1 MRPLRVLS
9 VLALVA
15 ASATCHIDRL
25 VNSSG
30 GGGGGGPPP
39 PGPPV
44 TLAFTVQPRGT
55 KPDSAIKPPVQ
66 VTARDSAGNTS
77 ANYNGAIRV
86 AIATDGST
94 GKNAKLVGDT
104 VATAVSGVAT
114 FSGLSID
121 QAGTGYTLSA
131 ALATGPSMGT
141 SAAFDVSTVQPPPP
155 TTGDLTVSAVTTG
168 SDLDPDGYTVT
179 VDGAQSQALGVNAS
193 VTYPGLTAADH

>member
-1 MRPLRVLS
+1 MSRCAACTPRVAMRPFRVLS

-15 ASATCHIDRL
+15 ASATCHLDRL

-77 ANYNGAIRV
+77 TTFNGTIRV
-86 AIATDGST
+86 AIATDGSA

-104 VATAVSGVAT
+104 VATAVSGV
-114 FSGLSID
+114 
-121 QAGTGYTLSA
+121 
-131 ALATGPSMGT
+131 
-141 SAAFDVSTVQPPPP
+141 
-155 TTGDLTVSAVTTG
+155 
-168 SDLDPDGYTVT
+168 
-179 VDGAQSQALGVNAS
+179 
-193 VTYPGLTAADH
+193 